1 MKLNLSKPLA
11 FFDLETTGVSI
22 TKDRIVEISILK
34 IHPNGDEEIKT
45 RRINPGMPIPES
57 SSLIHGIYDK
67 DVKDEPEFNQVAKS
81 LNDFLAGCDLGGY
94 NLVRFDVPFIIE
106 EFIRAGIDF
115 SIDNRR
121 IIDAQRIFYM
131 MQPRTLSAAYEFFC
145 DKSLENAHSAE
156 ADTIAT
162 YEVLKGQL
170 DKYSGAKI
178 KTKEGELIEP
188 VINDMDALHKISI
201 SNAVDLAGRIVFNE
215 DGKEVINFGKHKDKL
230 VTEVFKKEPAYYDW
244 MMRGDFPQQTK
255 NILTKIK
262 LRGFNQ

>member
-57 SSLIHGIYDK
+57 SSLIHGIYDE
-67 DVKDEPEFNQVAKS
+67 DVKDEPVFNQVAKS

-106 EFIRAGIDF
+106 EFLRAGIDF

-145 DKSLENAHSAE
+145 NKSLENAHSAE

-170 DKYSGAKI
+170 DKYDGVKI
-178 KTKEGELIEP
+178 KTKDGEVIEP

>member
-57 SSLIHGIYDK
+57 SSLIHGIYDE
-67 DVKDEPEFNQVAKS
+67 DVKDEPVFNQVAKS

-106 EFIRAGIDF
+106 EFLRAGIDF

-145 DKSLENAHSAE
+145 NKSLENAHSAE

-170 DKYSGAKI
+170 DKYEGVKI
-178 KTKEGELIEP
+178 KTKDGEVIEP